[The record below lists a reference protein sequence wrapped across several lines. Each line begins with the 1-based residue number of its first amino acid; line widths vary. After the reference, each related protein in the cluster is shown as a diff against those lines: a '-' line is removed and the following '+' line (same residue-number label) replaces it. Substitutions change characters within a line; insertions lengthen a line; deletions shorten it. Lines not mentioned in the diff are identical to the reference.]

1 MKFEWDEAKNEENIR
16 KHGFDFSSAW
26 RMFES
31 SLVVFPDQRFD
42 YGEQRWI
49 GIGYL
54 NDRLVLVAFSEP
66 DDETTRIISMRK
78 AKKHERAKF
87 ERRIKD

>member
-1 MKFEWDEAKNEENIR
+1 
-16 KHGFDFSSAW
+16 
-26 RMFES
+26 MFES